1 MRLNRTR
8 KFEKTIDNS
17 KSMFKVIKTI
27 HDGLKDAARPV
38 DIEYD
43 GPSADVLLKDG
54 KDTVKIATI
63 VLEPNPESG
72 INSIK
77 IFRNGKSVK
86 AADSDEAVDKLAK
99 IYDIYNQ

>member
-27 HDGLKDAARPV
+27 HDSLKDAARPV

-86 AADSDEAVDKLAK
+86 AANPDEAVDKLVK
-99 IYDIYNQ
+99 IYDVYNQ